1 MSKTAFI
8 FPGQGAQYIGM
19 GRQIAENYPAAATI
33 FDRANTA
40 LGFDLKD
47 LVFNGDEAA
56 LNITENTQ
64 PAVLTVS
71 IACLQPL
78 TELGIYP
85 DIVAGLSLGEYTAH
99 VASGALKFEDAVSI
113 VRKRGKLMQEAV
125 PIGVGATAAIIGLEN
140 QVVIESC
147 KEASELGVVQPTNF
161 NCPGQLVIAGETLAV
176 EKAMEIC
183 KAKGAK
189 RALLLP
195 VSAPFHCSL
204 LKPAGEK
211 LAQELK
217 NVQLGEMKI
226 PVVSNVTAEKV
237 SNENEVKELLV
248 RQVSSPVLWE
258 NSVRYMISEGVDTFI
273 EIGPGKAL
281 CGFLKRIAP
290 EVRAL
295 NVENAES
302 LEKTLNEIGIK

>member
-1 MSKTAFI
+1 MNKTAFI

-19 GRQIAENYPAAATI
+19 GRQISENYTGASAI

-85 DIVAGLSLGEYTAH
+85 DFVAGLSLGEYTAH
-99 VASGALKFEDAVSI
+99 VASGTLTFEDAVNI

-147 KEASELGVVQPTNF
+147 KEASVLGVVQPTNF
-161 NCPGQLVIAGETLAV
+161 NCPGQLVIAGETPAV

-211 LAQELK
+211 LALELK
-217 NVQLGEMKI
+217 NVTGRMKI
-226 PVVSNVTAEKV
+226 PVVSNVTAEQV
-237 SNENEVKELLV
+237 SNVREVKELLV

-258 NSVRYMISEGVDTFI
+258 NSVRYMISKGVDTFI

-290 EVRAL
+290 EVSAL
-295 NVENAES
+295 NVENPES